1 MKSLPSPKKVV
12 QGIARA
18 TSFRRKTLQ
27 QQPKTLP
34 TTDPTTESPAI
45 NDQEV
50 APGFVNRTEQT
61 RVTRQTRVTVTH
73 TSVYLPQSL

>member
-45 NDQEV
+45 NDQEEAQHGV
-50 APGFVNRTEQT
+50 AT
-61 RVTRQTRVTVTH
+61 REKPAQPHAGCSRDC
-73 TSVYLPQSL
+73 